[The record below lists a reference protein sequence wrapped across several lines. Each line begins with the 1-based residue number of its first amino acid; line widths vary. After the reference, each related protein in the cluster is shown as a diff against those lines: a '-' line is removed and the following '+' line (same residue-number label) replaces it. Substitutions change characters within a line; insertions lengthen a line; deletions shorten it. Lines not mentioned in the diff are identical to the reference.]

1 MLNGKRNRISIVFY
15 IVFDPPV
22 LHKNAPTKV
31 SANLTGRS
39 VLMYYTGY
47 SFVAL
52 VNGKRMEFVSE
63 EEYLEYISEKDE

>member
-1 MLNGKRNRISIVFY
+1 
-15 IVFDPPV
+15 
-22 LHKNAPTKV
+22 
-31 SANLTGRS
+31 
-39 VLMYYTGY
+39 MYYTGY